1 MLRWQKL
8 RLAADLRIGDVQAL
22 EFPDARFDTVVCT
35 LSLCTI
41 SDGRQAMAE
50 VCPVLRPGGQLLLLE
65 HVRSPRPIVRFIERL
80 VEPVTMRIDCDHLL
94 SDGSTI
100 FAELGFTVRR
110 VERAKQGILE
120 WVVARKPEPAGAGSV
135 PHGIRGGPRNER
147 AQTRAGAGCS
157 GLGCGSCQR
166 RAGHGKSDG
175 IRTVYRPL
183 TFWAARQAIVGRK
196 RVRGDRTAGRFV
208 RDEVDHLVSDTWHRY
223 DELRE
228 HLPNQPTLGSRMNI
242 RLAA

>member
-166 RAGHGKSDG
+166 RAGHGNPMASG
-175 IRTVYRPL
+175 RSIGRSRSGL
-183 TFWAARQAIVGRK
+183 HGRRSSAASGSGAIAR
-196 RVRGDRTAGRFV
+196 RGGSSGTKWTTWSATHGTATTSFA
-208 RDEVDHLVSDTWHRY
+208 STS
-223 DELRE
+223 
-228 HLPNQPTLGSRMNI
+228 QTSRHS
-242 RLAA
+242 AAA